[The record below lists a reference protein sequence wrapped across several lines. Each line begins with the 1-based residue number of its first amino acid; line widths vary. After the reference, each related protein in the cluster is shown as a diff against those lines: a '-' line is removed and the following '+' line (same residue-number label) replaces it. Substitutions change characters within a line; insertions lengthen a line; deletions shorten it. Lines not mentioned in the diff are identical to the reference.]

1 MYLSM
6 IQELLADLETLI
18 ESGNTLPFS
27 SKSLIDPEEA
37 IDLIEEIRERLPEEL
52 SEAKKIVS
60 ERKRILLAAQN
71 EADRI
76 KKEAE
81 KRYRELLDNNA
92 MTKSATGYANEIM
105 RNANNSAKAL
115 KVGTQNYADKLL
127 YNVQLQ
133 LREINEEIEQNR
145 REIKNMK

>member
-1 MYLSM
+1 
-6 IQELLADLETLI
+6 
-18 ESGNTLPFS
+18 
-27 SKSLIDPEEA
+27 
-37 IDLIEEIRERLPEEL
+37 
-52 SEAKKIVS
+52 
-60 ERKRILLAAQN
+60 
-71 EADRI
+71 
-76 KKEAE
+76 
-81 KRYRELLDNNA
+81 
-92 MTKSATGYANEIM
+92 M